1 MTPAPTETT
10 TPRQDLDDAALDRA
24 IGAIL
29 GSAVADA
36 LGAKFEF
43 GPAGLYSTEFPTPVV
58 GGIGELVG
66 GGSFGWAPGEFT
78 DDTQMA
84 LALAAAL
91 EEAGGFDAGT
101 VWRHFR
107 AWCADAHDVG
117 ATTSTALGHESH
129 VGAAESAHKMLGGR
143 TGSNGSVMRI
153 APVGVR
159 GVILGREE
167 LYRVAV
173 AQSNLTHHDPIAA
186 VAAAF
191 VAEVIR
197 LLVEGADFEDAISD
211 ASDMML
217 ESPLGEVFG
226 HGLAPALSRT
236 WDPISDDGPTNG
248 SARTAVAQAVWAVRH
263 GVHFHDTVTSV
274 IDLGGDTDTVAAIAG
289 AMAGARFGAQAIPV
303 RWTTYVNGTVHGP
316 AGVRRYDAQDLIDLA
331 RRLVGGENSDHN
343 PPQPPRKLKKL
354 HPAGVWAADL
364 GGAASVDADKAV
376 ISMCH
381 TADLFK
387 GHPVRRQ
394 VLLRDSGANPGLAS
408 VVREV
413 VDAIDAFLAE
423 GREVVVH
430 CHGGRSRTTLALR
443 AWYMRTNGVDHEAA
457 VHWIESEWPHVR
469 RWNASFEEFLD
480 HQWHPG
486 TWGTAPGG
494 ADDFDTRTR
503 TGAAGEDK

>member
-1 MTPAPTETT
+1 MTPPPANTT
-10 TPRQDLDDAALDRA
+10 TPRRRLSAAALDRA
-24 IGAIL
+24 IGAIV

-36 LGAKFEF
+36 AGARFEF
-43 GPAGLYSTEFPTPVV
+43 LPAGLYSTEFPAPVL

-91 EEAGGFDAGT
+91 EEAGGFDAET
-101 VWRHFR
+101 AWRHFR
-107 AWCADAHDVG
+107 AWCAGARDVG
-117 ATTSTALGHESH
+117 ATTSTALRHESH
-129 VGAAESAHKMLGGR
+129 VGAAEAAHEMLGGR

-153 APVGVR
+153 APVGVH
-159 GVILGREE
+159 GVLLGRDE

-186 VAAAF
+186 AAAAF

-197 LLVEGADFEDAISD
+197 LLVEGAGFEDAISE

-217 ESPLGEVFG
+217 ESSLGEVFEFR
-226 HGLAPALSRT
+226 LAPALSRT
-236 WDPISDDGPTNG
+236 WDPSSDNGPTNG

-263 GVHFHDTVTSV
+263 GGDFHDVVTSV

-303 RWTTYVNGTVHGP
+303 RWTTYVNGTVEGP
-316 AGVRRYDAQDLIDLA
+316 EGVRRYDAQELIDLA
-331 RRLVGGENSDHN
+331 RRLVGETSSDHN
-343 PPQPPRKLKKL
+343 PPEAVAKLQKI
-354 HPAGVWAADL
+354 HDRGVWAADL
-364 GGAASVDADKAV
+364 GGAASVDVGKAV

-387 GHPVRRQ
+387 AHPMRRQ
-394 VLLRDSGANPGLAS
+394 VLLRDNNDNPGLANI
-408 VVREV
+408 VREV

-443 AWYMRTNGVDHEAA
+443 AWYMRTNGVEHEAA
-457 VHWIESEWPHVR
+457 AQWIENAWPHVG
-469 RWNASFEEFLD
+469 RWNDSFEEFLD

-494 ADDFDTRTR
+494 ADDFDTQTR